1 MTAWSKEV
9 LGWVNVTTL
18 VPDADLG
25 TLSLDP
31 VETTGDV
38 FRIDAGDGSGDYYL
52 LENRQRLG
60 FDAGLFAPGLLVWQI
75 DTDRLNSAWAGNQV
89 NTVASRM
96 GVWLR
101 QADGDNALA
110 LAGAR
115 GDAGD
120 PFPGA
125 SIATSFHAGTVPS
138 SFTYSGLN
146 GLGGIAANTAAGVT
160 LFDIR
165 HVGTRMEFRAL
176 TRYPTVTLQST
187 GVGASG
193 SVFTVDGVASA
204 GSTVPFRSDPFQG
217 HTLEAGGGAL
227 SGVGFRNGFGAWSDG
242 QPRVRPW
249 TTGLADSTLA
259 ASYGNAE
266 VSFDITLESPV
277 PGVVPGVVVLNPDAE
292 SGWIPEATDV
302 SVWVQPRN
310 GLAFRDGALAG
321 RPNPTTVRLTASAAA
336 AARFDLSYVVSSDVG
351 LQVNLGAASDV
362 DIRFRAVNGNQPLD
376 WTANGLPQGMA
387 FVGDSTGILQDSPL
401 VMGDFVVTVQA
412 TDAIG
417 LTDSVSVGLTI
428 GPPIVGLQVMA
439 LPFLGFGVTNSAL
452 ASFLDLQRDG
462 DGTYDLGDFR
472 AWVLGNPDHP
482 SSAPART
489 PPRAGGLADP
499 IVIPLFRKDQP

>member
-1 MTAWSKEV
+1 MLDSLNLPWS
-9 LGWVNVTTL
+9 LITNTSFPVNYE
-18 VPDADLG
+18 G
-25 TLSLDP
+25 TLPD
-31 VETTGDV
+31 
-38 FRIDAGDGSGDYYL
+38 F
-52 LENRQRLG
+52 
-60 FDAGLFAPGLLVWQI
+60 GLLSPDSFPVIRFNDDLTAGPSESGWGLLI
-75 DTDRLNSAWAGNQV
+75 VTDVLTLTDGWSWD
-89 NTVASRM
+89 
-96 GVWLR
+96 GVV
-101 QADGDNALA
+101 
-110 LAGAR
+110 LAGHFNPPNDGVR
-115 GDAGD
+115 VDGL
-120 PFPGA
+120 
-125 SIATSFHAGTVPS
+125 VV
-138 SFTYSGLN
+138 SGLN